1 MNNLQSLLLF
11 RKPLCLKRHHI
22 TWSQHPFN
30 QPTLDCDSKNNEFNT
45 GLGEVTTSQDRF
57 RCMCGGKGR
66 GGWSGSLNG
75 RGMTMDQ
82 AVVQRCCP
90 VGCSLSETQHIAYDR
105 CFSWKCITRL
115 SFNSSRFSWVSKR
128 IPNWNSPRFNNFQLQ
143 FLPVS
148 CIWILHILA
157 TFRDTC
163 CLSSLL
169 CIHPNTY
176 TWDCFPLSINI
187 LIKSPQL

>member
-11 RKPLCLKRHHI
+11 RKLLCLKRHHI

-30 QPTLDCDSKNNEFNT
+30 QPSLDCDSKNSNEFKT

-57 RCMCGGKGR
+57 RYMCGGKGR
-66 GGWSGSLNG
+66 RGWSGSLNG

-90 VGCSLSETQHIAYDR
+90 VGCSLSEIQHIAYDR

-128 IPNWNSPRFNNFQLQ
+128 IPNWNSLRFNNFQLQ
-143 FLPVS
+143 FPPVS
-148 CIWILHILA
+148 CTWILHILA
-157 TFRDTC
+157 TFRDRKVHM
-163 CLSSLL
+163 LSLFIAMHPPKH
-169 CIHPNTY
+169 IHMRL
-176 TWDCFPLSINI
+176 FPLEH
-187 LIKSPQL
+187 